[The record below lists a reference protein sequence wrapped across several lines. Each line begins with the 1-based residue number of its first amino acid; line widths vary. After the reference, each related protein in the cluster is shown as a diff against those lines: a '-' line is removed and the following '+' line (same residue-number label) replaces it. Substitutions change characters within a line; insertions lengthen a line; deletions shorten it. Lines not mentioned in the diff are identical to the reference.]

1 MSSRLANGESFN
13 YVSSYMV
20 IEIIQTRVNVKA
32 VINTM
37 KYEWLFIPTQLSVQ
51 GQWWSNLSTHLLQIE
66 QCRDLGVRTISQSGQ
81 SWTGSMSCKRFRKS
95 MSLGFLM
102 KPGSLTCVK
111 YQYIKAI
118 ANPDMVTIIY
128 ASWFH
133 NGNKYNVKIR
143 IGTKQSIK
151 KRITNYFDRFTFLI
165 GLESI
170 RQSKVLRRCCKNVNN
185 SCFNTSLLMS
195 LTKSI
200 GNF

>member
-1 MSSRLANGESFN
+1 M
-13 YVSSYMV
+13 
-20 IEIIQTRVNVKA
+20 IELITSKI
-32 VINTM
+32 
-37 KYEWLFIPTQLSVQ
+37 LF
-51 GQWWSNLSTHLLQIE
+51 E
-66 QCRDLGVRTISQSGQ
+66 DFDL
-81 SWTGSMSCKRFRKS
+81 
-95 MSLGFLM
+95 
-102 KPGSLTCVK
+102 
-111 YQYIKAI
+111 
-118 ANPDMVTIIY
+118 
-128 ASWFH
+128 H
-133 NGNKYNVKIR
+133 GNKYNVKIR